1 MLSVLFSARTL
12 GLIDQMDRMAPQALP
27 SYLSGMLI
35 GHEMSQLAE
44 LARRETSPLVVVGA
58 AALAR
63 RYRLAA
69 QEFGHECLEPEG
81 NAAAVG
87 LWSIAT
93 RLKL

>member
-1 MLSVLFSARTL
+1 MCSS
-12 GLIDQMDRMAPQALP
+12 DLP

-44 LARRETSPLVVVGA
+44 VARRADSPLVVVGA
-58 AALAR
+58 AALAQ

-69 QEFGHECLEPEG
+69 KEFGHECIEPHG

-87 LWSIAT
+87 LWRLASL
-93 RLKL
+93 LKL